1 MSNIF
6 PSIDTDG
13 LLEYSVVFNDRSLNH
28 MSKSFQDIMNY
39 VSSSLKSV
47 YNANAAVIIPGGG
60 TYAMEA
66 VARQYA
72 TNKKCLLVR
81 NGWFNF
87 RFTQIFQ
94 MGDIPSEE
102 ILHKATR
109 LGSSKDAPFSPAPI
123 ADVVKSILDNKVDL
137 VFATHTET
145 SAGVIISDDYIKQLA
160 DAVHSV
166 GGMLVLDCVASGNM
180 WVDMKSL
187 GVDVLI
193 TAPQKGWSSTPA
205 FGIVMLSELASDVI
219 KNTKSTS
226 FSCDLLKW
234 LEIMQIY
241 ENGKH
246 AYHVTLPTDSI
257 AQFKDILVE
266 MKEFGLQK
274 AQQKQQ
280 ELGKQI
286 RKLLEDKGFKSVAA
300 EGFKSPSVVVSYTD
314 DKDIHNGAKFSA
326 LGMQIAAGVP
336 LACDEGDDY
345 QTFRIGLFGI
355 DKLKDVDAAVARFK
369 KVIDKI

>member
-6 PSIDTDG
+6 PSIDADG

-28 MSKSFQDIMNY
+28 MSKSFQEIMNY
-39 VSSSLKSV
+39 VSSSLKYV
-47 YNANAAVIIPGGG
+47 YNGNTTVIVPGGG

-87 RFTQIFQ
+87 RFSQIFQ
-94 MGDIPSEE
+94 MGGIPSAE
-102 ILHKATR
+102 IVHKAKR
-109 LGSSKDAPFSPAPI
+109 AGNNNDSPFSPAPI
-123 ADVVKSILDNKVDL
+123 AEVVKSIIENKVDL

-145 SAGVIISDDYIKQLA
+145 SAGVILPDDYIKQLA

-166 GGMLVLDCVASGNM
+166 GGMLVLDCVASGNI

-205 FGIVMLSELASDVI
+205 FGIVMLSELASNAI

-246 AYHVTLPTDSI
+246 AYHATLPTDSI
-257 AQFKDILVE
+257 GQFKDILVE
-266 MKEFGLQK
+266 MQEFGLQK

-280 ELGKQI
+280 ELGKKI
-286 RKLLEDKGFKSVAA
+286 RQLLENKGFKSVAA

-355 DKLKDVDAAVARFK
+355 DKLKDIDVALARFK
-369 KVIDKI
+369 KVIAKI